1 MKDNLTALFYLT
13 NSSRNYKFEVNFG
26 KAVICEKDEAE
37 RPNYTIKPSEEVK
50 EPWFAPIEGG
60 YTFVALA
67 ENKIGNVPR

>member
-1 MKDNLTALFYLT
+1 MKDNLTALFYRT

-26 KAVICEKDEAE
+26 KAAICEKDEAE